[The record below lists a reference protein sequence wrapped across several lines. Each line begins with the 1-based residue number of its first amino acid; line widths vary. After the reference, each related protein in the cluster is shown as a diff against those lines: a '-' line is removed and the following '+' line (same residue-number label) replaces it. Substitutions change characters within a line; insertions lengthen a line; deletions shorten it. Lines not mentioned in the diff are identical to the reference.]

1 MADSSD
7 NIQIVIQDKVS
18 DTIAPK
24 LKNIETNALNAM
36 DGLSRMQQAL
46 TVVDPSGL
54 TKIATAAKAN
64 ETRFTGAARAMT
76 AYSQAAVG
84 AASRFDTLTGA
95 IQRNTAALGAQ
106 IAVLTEF
113 AAAAKVA
120 VAESAGLARGFNGVG
135 GALPRLRNGMHGTVT
150 DMQALQGVTS
160 LAVGGITGMRRVME
174 RFLSTFSSVAGA
186 ARSLYGVLGLFAVA
200 GVLFEVGKNIYMLV
214 EAFQRLSTSER
225 DAEVAAIKAGDALLK
240 VKPDKVSVDGLAR
253 FMVGAPGSQEVTI
266 KRAASLQEDQ
276 AQEQAIFDANARKN
290 EALAK
295 QRGGTA
301 GEDKQRSADALAR
314 ATLLKNEGAQVDA
327 LIQQYSDLLA
337 AKAKAGLDTQG
348 TTQAGGTAVING
360 VAVNMGQPRQMNT
373 LDDAQSKMVDQQLKE
388 AIKNKETLEKGA
400 AVDAINAQTD
410 SINARTALDKKATA
424 DAKKEDL
431 QRVEDLREGLK
442 VYEETN
448 GSSLEA
454 QKAYWDQYLR
464 TETAGSKAAAA
475 VRKAE
480 ETIGAAATTEL
491 LKSKA
496 EYAKQVQ
503 ASLSDIA
510 KESDL
515 SRQSETT
522 DAIKEGTRETL
533 GYLAALR
540 DVAIAERAVNGER
553 ALALTQYQAERGL
566 ITPAAA
572 AMQEYQI
579 KLGALTDQ
587 YNRLSEKIKELQSDP
602 NLGMTGGK
610 DIANL
615 QAQQAQVG
623 TQIGTLRLNQPNNNM
638 TAGNIFGNSQGG
650 LAAEITQAYK
660 PVQELQAAFKGL
672 NDTMIDGTAN
682 AMAKAIVNAKSL
694 GDAFK
699 QVGKEIEQQLI
710 GALIKLGLQWV
721 EMQVLQATLGTAA
734 AATATAQATGL
745 AAAWAPAAFGA
756 SVATLGGADAIGTS
770 AYATGLAGVQAMS
783 MAHYTSGSNGPI
795 AGRGTTLSD
804 SIPAMLSVGETVV
817 SAADTARNLPTLQAI
832 QSGRPVNQAPN
843 IQVIHDG
850 STSIQVLPGPTHGD
864 VVFMATQIAQQT
876 VAQNTD
882 AATSAAL
889 NNPNSATSRAMRQN
903 YDSGRI
909 R

>member
-7 NIQIVIQDKVS
+7 NIQIVIQDQVS
-18 DTIAPK
+18 NTIAPK

-46 TVVDPSGL
+46 RVVDPSGL
-54 TKIATAAKAN
+54 RALTEATRSSQSASAGA
-64 ETRFTGAARAMT
+64 TRAVTMYA
-76 AYSQAAVG
+76 QAAG
-84 AASRFDTLTGA
+84 AASTRFDTLTTA
-95 IQRNTAALGAQ
+95 IDRNSAAIGRQVGILREYANAASSASAASSRLTSASEATARAQRA
-106 IAVLTEF
+106 
-113 AAAAKVA
+113 
-120 VAESAGLARGFNGVG
+120 VG
-135 GALPRLRNGMHGTVT
+135 GAAQHGVSQ
-150 DMQALQGVTS
+150 MQAASAAIRVFE
-160 LAVGGITGMRRVME
+160 GGMTGSVRAAE
-174 RFLSTFSSVAGA
+174 RFLSTIPGVGKALQVAFPVVGALALAGVLAQIVGRVYEVVQSFMALRGSVIALETTNILQGNPEVRGQHSVGSQVTSVLLNRGLQSNTYSFDSAETEKRKQSNYNDQLKVQYEINEAGLKGSALEKQKAVDAKAYTEELNKERNLLVSMRDAQAKQLNSTTNVAGIGQYA
-186 ARSLYGVLGLFAVA
+186 TVVDKDERKARQADLNAAVA
-200 GVLFEVGKNIYMLV
+200 GVEDIEKEIY
-214 EAFQRLSTSER
+214 EIKGRGIIDQKKQ
-225 DAEVAAIKAGDALLK
+225 AADGARE
-240 VKPDKVSVDGLAR
+240 GLA
-253 FMVGAPGSQEVTI
+253 
-266 KRAASLQEDQ
+266 AA
-276 AQEQAIFDANARKN
+276 K
-290 EALAK
+290 K
-295 QRGGTA
+295 
-301 GEDKQRSADALAR
+301 ADA
-314 ATLLKNEGAQVDA
+314 
-327 LIQQYSDLLA
+327 
-337 AKAKAGLDTQG
+337 
-348 TTQAGGTAVING
+348 
-360 VAVNMGQPRQMNT
+360 
-373 LDDAQSKMVDQQLKE
+373 
-388 AIKNKETLEKGA
+388 
-400 AVDAINAQTD
+400 
-410 SINARTALDKKATA
+410 
-424 DAKKEDL
+424 

-480 ETIGAAATTEL
+480 EIIGAAATTEL

-496 EYAKQVQ
+496 EYVKQVQ

-522 DAIKEGTRETL
+522 NAIKEGTRETL
-533 GYLAALR
+533 GYLSALR

-572 AMQEYQI
+572 AMQEYQT
-579 KLGALTDQ
+579 KLGVLTDQ
-587 YNRLSEKIKELQSDP
+587 YNRISEKIRELQSNP

-615 QAQQAQVG
+615 QAQQQQVG
-623 TQIGTLRLNQPNNNM
+623 TQIGTLRLNQPNNSM

-660 PVQELQAAFKGL
+660 PVQELQTAFKGL

-721 EMQVLQATLGTAA
+721 EMQILQATLGTAA
-734 AATATAQATGL
+734 AATGAAQATGL
-745 AAAWAPAAFGA
+745 AAAWAPAAFAA
-756 SVATLGGADAIGTS
+756 SVATLGGADAIGGA
-770 AYATGLAGVQAMS
+770 AYATGLTGAEAMS
-783 MAHYTSGSNGPI
+783 AVHLAGGSNGPLS
-795 AGRGTTLSD
+795 GRGTTLSD

-832 QSGRPVNQAPN
+832 QSGRSVNQAPN

-850 STSIQVLPGPTHGD
+850 STSIQALPGPTHGD
-864 VVFMATQIAQQT
+864 VVFMASQIAQQT

-903 YDSGRI
+903 YASDRI